1 MENLVGMEGEGWKMG
16 GVGVGGGLMK
26 FRSNTTVYIAQRISG
41 VAKSPKATAI
51 KVHKLNCK
59 GTID

>member
-1 MENLVGMEGEGWKMG
+1 MLGEGI
-16 GVGVGGGLMK
+16 MK

-59 GTID
+59 GTIDCADAVGVG